1 MTYYKHRNSNIK
13 MLIILTQSK
22 RLFFSDNKRILMQN
36 LKLIQ
41 VNTSMI
47 YLYIL
52 SSFQSMST

>member
-1 MTYYKHRNSNIK
+1 MTYYKHRNSNII

>member
-1 MTYYKHRNSNIK
+1 MTYYKHRNSNNK